1 MSLQDGRPPEEQK
14 DAPAK
19 PGTLHQDHEWTPE
32 GLRAELEAE
41 GADID
46 QEVAKL
52 RAIGRELREKHPKR
66 APGEAPPAFE
76 IGYPA
81 FEESVAAGPPN
92 WVGDGC
98 QAASMTA
105 KQMLGDPGDDCVW
118 VKVRGD
124 SMRDADIPDGAHVL
138 VNRKLAAREGDVV
151 FAHIAGRG
159 QVLKRLR
166 RSQGQRD
173 SVTLESATEGHV
185 HLLVEDPSNLTIH
198 GVAIACV
205 KRLPRGK

>member
-1 MSLQDGRPPEEQK
+1 MSLKNGRPPKDEA
-14 DAPAK
+14 DAPGKLGA
-19 PGTLHQDHEWTPE
+19 LHHAQGWTPE

-41 GADID
+41 GADFD
-46 QEVAKL
+46 EEVAKL
-52 RAIGRELREKHPKR
+52 RAVATDLRAKHLGPH
-66 APGEAPPAFE
+66 APRQARPAFE

-98 QAASMTA
+98 QAATVSA
-105 KQMLGDPGDDCVW
+105 REMLGDPGADCVW

-124 SMRDADIPDGAHVL
+124 SMRGADIPDGAHVL
-138 VNRKLAAREGDVV
+138 VNGALEPREGDVV
-151 FAHIAGRG
+151 FAHVAGRG

-166 RSQGQRD
+166 RQPNGA
-173 SVTLESATEGHV
+173 VVLASATEGHMD
-185 HLLVEDPSNLTIH
+185 LLVDDPSNLTIH

-205 KRLPRGK
+205 KRLSRGK

>member
-1 MSLQDGRPPEEQK
+1 MSFENGRQPEDQPG
-14 DAPAK
+14 APRK
-19 PGTLHQDHEWTPE
+19 PGTLHQEHGWTPE

-41 GADID
+41 GADFD
-46 QEVAKL
+46 EEVAKL
-52 RAIGRELREKHPKR
+52 RSIGRELREKHLEPAAPRR
-66 APGEAPPAFE
+66 AAAAFE

-81 FEESVAAGPPN
+81 FEESVAAGSPN

-98 QAASMTA
+98 QAATMSA
-105 KQMLGDPGDDCVW
+105 RQMLGDPGDDCVW
-118 VKVRGD
+118 VRVRGD
-124 SMRDADIPDGAHVL
+124 SMREADIPDGAHVL
-138 VNRKLAAREGDVV
+138 VNRKLDAREGDIV

-166 RSQGQRD
+166 LGGR
-173 SVTLESATEGHV
+173 SVTLESATEGHMD
-185 HLLVEDPSNLTIH
+185 LLVEDPANLTIH